1 MEIVINKKMATKQ
14 QIQDI
19 ALDISWAKIARK
31 YFGQSTSWI
40 YNKIDDANNGFTET
54 EKDLFRGA
62 LYDLA
67 ERIRKT
73 ADNFE

>member
-31 YFGQSTSWI
+31 YFGKSASWI
-40 YNKIDDANNGFTET
+40 YDKIDDTNNGFTET
-54 EKDLFRGA
+54 EKDL
-62 LYDLA
+62 
-67 ERIRKT
+67 
-73 ADNFE
+73 

>member
-1 MEIVINKKMATKQ
+1 MEIVINKKIATKQ

-31 YFGQSTSWI
+31 YFGQSASWI
-40 YNKIDDANNGFTET
+40 YDKIDDTNNGFT
-54 EKDLFRGA
+54 FRGA

-73 ADNFE
+73 ADNFK